1 MLKKILSLC
10 FGLLMTACT
19 AAPAGAVILK
29 EVALN
34 DSQTEIAVPEEI
46 RTSIFSLTEEITPD
60 YFASSEKSNQIFSPV
75 SLWYALGVLRE
86 GATGETLDELDRL
99 MKLHAGF
106 DSQAVIPGLSRSLN
120 FMEESELHGIGEKG
134 GIRLSNGIFVDE
146 GHRANI
152 LDDYLTTAAEVWGA
166 ETGVVDFT
174 READTKETIRK
185 WVAEK
190 TDDFIPDYEASF
202 NDDGS
207 AILNIYNVLYL
218 QDHWHTP
225 FNKLGDQVFHTP
237 EKDITVPYMGDM
249 RYADGYSSTETYR
262 AASFEGEKGI
272 RLWFI
277 LPENGEPLSLIPE
290 IRSILDTEP
299 GNGIML
305 NFKSPIID
313 IDGENLPMKELLK
326 EKGYTDM
333 FTNASLDNMLQDVD
347 AVVDDIRQKTRL
359 KIDEK
364 GFKAAAV
371 TEIGIS
377 ETSLPETTDFF
388 VDRPYLVVI
397 EYEGLPLFV
406 SHISDPG
413 EK

>member
-1 MLKKILSLC
+1 
-10 FGLLMTACT
+10 
-19 AAPAGAVILK
+19 
-29 EVALN
+29 
-34 DSQTEIAVPEEI
+34 
-46 RTSIFSLTEEITPD
+46 
-60 YFASSEKSNQIFSPV
+60 
-75 SLWYALGVLRE
+75 
-86 GATGETLDELDRL
+86 
-99 MKLHAGF
+99 
-106 DSQAVIPGLSRSLN
+106 
-120 FMEESELHGIGEKG
+120 
-134 GIRLSNGIFVDE
+134 
-146 GHRANI
+146 
-152 LDDYLTTAAEVWGA
+152 
-166 ETGVVDFT
+166 
-174 READTKETIRK
+174 
-185 WVAEK
+185 
-190 TDDFIPDYEASF
+190 
-202 NDDGS
+202 
-207 AILNIYNVLYL
+207 
-218 QDHWHTP
+218 
-225 FNKLGDQVFHTP
+225 
-237 EKDITVPYMGDM
+237 
-249 RYADGYSSTETYR
+249 
-262 AASFEGEKGI
+262 
-272 RLWFI
+272 
-277 LPENGEPLSLIPE
+277 
-290 IRSILDTEP
+290 
-299 GNGIML
+299 ML